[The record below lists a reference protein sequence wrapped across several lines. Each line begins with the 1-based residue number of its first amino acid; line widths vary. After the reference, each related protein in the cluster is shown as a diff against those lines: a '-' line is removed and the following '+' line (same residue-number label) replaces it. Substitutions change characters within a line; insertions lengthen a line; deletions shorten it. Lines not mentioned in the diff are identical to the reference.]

1 MSVRRLWFPIAL
13 AIVWVLMAAM
23 VMADFASFD
32 EATRTLVAPL
42 VERAGLV
49 AAFDDA
55 WLLIGGLVAFSL
67 LFLLL
72 RSPSRT

>member
-32 EATRTLVAPL
+32 EATRTLRQAVVAQPL
-42 VERAGLV
+42 HGARPAQGRTLRV
-49 AAFDDA
+49 AA
-55 WLLIGGLVAFSL
+55 
-67 LFLLL
+67 
-72 RSPSRT
+72 R